1 MSIGAYRKRIAQL
14 SVYSSASIRLQESLT
29 RRSPMPTAVKDA
41 VRNQETE
48 MTTPAA
54 PTGNLEISVSRAE
67 LLREL
72 TAAQSVVE
80 RKTTIPILSNF
91 LFEADGDTLTITA
104 TDLDQSIRTSC
115 AAKVKKPGACT
126 IPARKLYDY
135 IKLLGDGDISI
146 KLQDNH
152 WVQIR
157 AGRSNTKMVGMARAN
172 FPMVAEFPTTGSTK
186 LSVASLKNLIAKTI
200 FAISSEES
208 RYTLNG
214 ALLVLKAESM
224 AMVATDGHRLAHI
237 EKLGE
242 SLAGITGEK
251 KTLIPRKAL
260 GELLSLL
267 NSTDAETLDF
277 ADDEQTLFFRVG
289 GRVLTSRKLT
299 GQFPNY
305 EAVLPRDNNKF
316 VIVRSEDLMGS
327 IQRVAQ
333 FADERSGAI
342 KIRLEQNELKLS
354 SSSTDSGESE
364 DSIETPYNYDPL
376 VVGFNSSYL
385 IDFLK
390 AIGTTGEVRLEFKD
404 AQSAGQ
410 MRPEDGSDDVK
421 YRYILMPM
429 RI

>member
-1 MSIGAYRKRIAQL
+1 MERQT
-14 SVYSSASIRLQESLT
+14 VTSATQE
-29 RRSPMPTAVKDA
+29 P
-41 VRNQETE
+41 E
-48 MTTPAA
+48 MTLPTETSAAPA
-54 PTGNLEISVSRAE
+54 PTGNLEITVSRAE

-91 LFEADGDTLTITA
+91 LFEATQSEAGDRLTITA
-104 TDLDQSIRTSC
+104 TDLDQSLRTSC
-115 AAKVKKPGACT
+115 AAKVKKAGACT

-135 IKLLGDGDISI
+135 IKLLPEGEISI
-146 KLQDNH
+146 KLMDNH

-157 AGRSNTKMVGMARAN
+157 AGRSNTKMVGMARGN
-172 FPMVAEFPTTGSTK
+172 FPQVPGFPASGAVK
-186 LSVASLKNLIAKTI
+186 ISVPSLKNMVSKTI
-200 FAISSEES
+200 FAISNEES

-242 SLAGITGEK
+242 NLEGLSGEK

-260 GELLSLL
+260 AELNGLLS
-267 NSTDAETLDF
+267 NTEAEQIEF
-277 ADDEQTLFFRVG
+277 ADDEQTLFFRIG

-316 VIVRSEDLMGS
+316 VIVRSEDLMSS

-354 SSSTDSGESE
+354 AQSTDAGESE
-364 DSIETPYNYDPL
+364 DIIETPYNYDPL

-385 IDFLK
+385 VDFLR
-390 AIGTTGEVRLEFKD
+390 ATGVTGEVRLEFKD

-410 MRPEDGSDDVK
+410 MRPEDGNEDVK

>member
-1 MSIGAYRKRIAQL
+1 MPGVGVEQEKQTAQGA
-14 SVYSSASIRLQESLT
+14 
-29 RRSPMPTAVKDA
+29 
-41 VRNQETE
+41 
-48 MTTPAA
+48 
-54 PTGNLEISVSRAE
+54 LEISVSRQE

-72 TAAQSVVE
+72 TATQSVVE

-91 LFEADGDTLTITA
+91 LIEAGEDTLTITG
-104 TDLDQSIRTSC
+104 TDLDQSMKTSC
-115 AAKVKKPGACT
+115 PAKVKKPGSCT

-146 KLQDNH
+146 KLLENH

-172 FPMVAEFPTTGSTK
+172 FPQVPEFPQGLGYKIAAGS
-186 LSVASLKNLIAKTI
+186 LRNMIAKVI
-200 FAISSEES
+200 FAISNEES

-214 ALLVLKAESM
+214 ALLILKADSL

-242 SLAGITGEK
+242 SLDGISGEK

-260 GELLSLL
+260 AELNALL
-267 NSTDAETLDF
+267 GSSDVEIIEF
-277 ADDEQTLFFRVG
+277 ADDDQTLFFRIG

-305 EAVLPRDNNKF
+305 EAVLPRDNTKV

-333 FADERSGAI
+333 FADE
-342 KIRLEQNELKLS
+342 
-354 SSSTDSGESE
+354 
-364 DSIETPYNYDPL
+364 
-376 VVGFNSSYL
+376 
-385 IDFLK
+385 
-390 AIGTTGEVRLEFKD
+390 
-404 AQSAGQ
+404 
-410 MRPEDGSDDVK
+410 
-421 YRYILMPM
+421 
-429 RI
+429 